1 MHVTYLKKEMLEHEL
16 IVRGI
21 KFSGSNTVDEL
32 RASLRPLLK
41 LEAQPGQCNYPPYD
55 LDFEEES
62 GLI

>member
-32 RASLRPLLK
+32 RASLRPL
-41 LEAQPGQCNYPPYD
+41 
-55 LDFEEES
+55 
-62 GLI
+62 